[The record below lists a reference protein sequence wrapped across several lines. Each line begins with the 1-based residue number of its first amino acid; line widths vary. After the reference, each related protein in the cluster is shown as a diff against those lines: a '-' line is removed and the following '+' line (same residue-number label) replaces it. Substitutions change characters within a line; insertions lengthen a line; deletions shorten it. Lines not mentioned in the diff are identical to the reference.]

1 MAENPPEPADQRLQG
16 THRVGGRFAVP
27 HLVDEHRGR
36 HRTAGAQRENGQ
48 QGAQPRPPMATAV
61 PSSWSACVVP
71 RML

>member
-1 MAENPPEPADQRLQG
+1 MPENPTEPADERLQG
-16 THRVGGRFAVP
+16 AHRVGGRLAVP
-27 HLVDEHRGR
+27 HLVDQHRGR
-36 HRTAGAQRENGQ
+36 DRAAGAQCENGQ